1 MWGSAADMGI
11 DRRRAM
17 IFRLVALNDAPE
29 TERQR
34 QNHWDAESKWQLY
47 ILKEK

>member
-1 MWGSAADMGI
+1 MWGSSADMGI

-29 TERQR
+29 
-34 QNHWDAESKWQLY
+34 
-47 ILKEK
+47 I